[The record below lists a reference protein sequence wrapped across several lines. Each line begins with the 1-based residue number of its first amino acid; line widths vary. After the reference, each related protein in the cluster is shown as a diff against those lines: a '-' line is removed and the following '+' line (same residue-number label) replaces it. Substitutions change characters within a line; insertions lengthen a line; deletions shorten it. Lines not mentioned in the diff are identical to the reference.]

1 MVVCAELALSAST
14 ALANKRRDSLH
25 AWMFWHYKHR
35 FGCELSTWTRRY
47 QGCFLRGRRS
57 CSDTVMKR
65 TKTFCRSWKTKKHAN
80 PNRSSTTARPD
91 KLTVNLVWCS
101 CWTNAVATEKNDGT
115 KVRETAKVTCFFW
128 SSIRLHVKYFR
139 ICDPAFAFY
148 GRKVTA
154 RHRAAGT
161 SFSRGILSH
170 GVSHKHGNFSQRR
183 TPSTLGKRG
192 SGGHRPEG
200 ERLGALNN
208 ACRSSPP
215 PPVPRILCLSAAVT
229 SFKLFL

>member
-115 KVRETAKVTCFFW
+115 KVRETEKVTCFFW
-128 SSIRLHVKYFR
+128 SSIRLHGEVLPDLR
-139 ICDPAFAFY
+139 PRVCLL
-148 GRKVTA
+148 RKKGYRAPPRRGHELFEGHLIA
-154 RHRAAGT
+154 R
-161 SFSRGILSH
+161 SFSQAR
-170 GVSHKHGNFSQRR
+170 
-183 TPSTLGKRG
+183 
-192 SGGHRPEG
+192 
-200 ERLGALNN
+200 
-208 ACRSSPP
+208 
-215 PPVPRILCLSAAVT
+215 
-229 SFKLFL
+229 